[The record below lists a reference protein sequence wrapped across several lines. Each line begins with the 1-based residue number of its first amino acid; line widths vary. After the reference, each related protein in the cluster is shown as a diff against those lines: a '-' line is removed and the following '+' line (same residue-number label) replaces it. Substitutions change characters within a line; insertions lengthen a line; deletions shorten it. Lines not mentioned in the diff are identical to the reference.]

1 MGDHADALR
10 AEYDRH
16 IMGGRLERAEQIKD
30 ELGELGESLPEGA
43 PEPTDEGSGHVGEPE
58 SAEEPAAAPEAPQ
71 IETASA
77 PAPPENTAAPR
88 ASDAG

>member
-16 IMGGRLERAEQIKD
+16 VMAGRKERAEQIKE
-30 ELGELGESLPEGA
+30 ELAGLGESLDAGQ
-43 PEPTDEGSGHVGEPE
+43 PEPSDEGSGHLGEV
-58 SAEEPAAAPEAPQ
+58 AAPEPGAPAAPAGPP
-71 IETASA
+71 ETATAGGA
-77 PAPPENTAAPR
+77 PETTAAAR